1 MFEFLIS
8 ALVFPAAIALEQ
20 GAREP
25 VRRSPEVIRLGTCG
39 TGSGQV
45 DLTRVAFLENR
56 SFDQASP
63 NGPVRV
69 ILTEESV
76 AIENIGSGSDHTTAV
91 HDIALTVARGGDID
105 IDLKLGYLDRRLV
118 VFWRETAQ
126 HRSYR
131 QGLFAVAPP
140 KLVPICEGRGGIDV
154 SH

>member
-1 MFEFLIS
+1 MLGFLIS
-8 ALVFPAAIALEQ
+8 ALVFPAAVASEQ
-20 GAREP
+20 GAMESW
-25 VRRSPEVIRLGTCG
+25 RRSPEEIRLGRCG

-56 SFDQASP
+56 SFVQEGP

-69 ILTEESV
+69 TLTEESV
-76 AIENIGSGSDHTTAV
+76 ALENESDHTIVGDDISLAV
-91 HDIALTVARGGDID
+91 AHNGDID

-118 VFWRETAQ
+118 VFWRETAK

-140 KLVPICEGRGGIDV
+140 KLVPICEGRGGLDV